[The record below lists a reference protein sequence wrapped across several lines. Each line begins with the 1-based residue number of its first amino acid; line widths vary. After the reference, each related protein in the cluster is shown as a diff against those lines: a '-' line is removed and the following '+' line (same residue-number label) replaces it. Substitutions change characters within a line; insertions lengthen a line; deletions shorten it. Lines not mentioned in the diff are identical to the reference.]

1 MERVG
6 AQELRRRFG
15 QGLHELREGLSEGA
29 RVFLGTHTPR
39 LDEKGRLF
47 LPARFR
53 DELAGGVVLT
63 KGQDFCVFVYTAQEF
78 ARRAEA
84 VQRAS
89 QATKAARD
97 AARTFF
103 SSAYDETPDKQG
115 RITIPPGL
123 RGYASLDRDVVVV
136 GAGNR
141 LEIWDAATWAAAED
155 EREEAFAGLSEEVL
169 PGLL

>member
-1 MERVG
+1 M
-6 AQELRRRFG
+6 
-15 QGLHELREGLSEGA
+15 
-29 RVFLGTHTPR
+29 FLGTHTPR

-63 KGQDFCVFVYTAQEF
+63 KGQDRCLFVYAADEF

-84 VQRAS
+84 VQTAS
-89 QATKAARD
+89 QATRAARD

-103 SSAYDETPDKQG
+103 SSAFDQVPDKQG
-115 RITIPPGL
+115 RITVPPGL
-123 RGYASLDRDVVVV
+123 RTYAGLDRDCVVV

-141 LEIWDAATWAAAED
+141 LEIWDLAAWEADEQSRED
-155 EREEAFAGLSEEVL
+155 AFADLSSEEVL

>member
-1 MERVG
+1 M
-6 AQELRRRFG
+6 
-15 QGLHELREGLSEGA
+15 
-29 RVFLGTHTPR
+29 FLGTHTPR

-63 KGQDFCVFVYTAQEF
+63 KGQDRCLFVYTLDEF
-78 ARRAEA
+78 GRRAAA
-84 VQRAS
+84 VQSAS
-89 QATKAARD
+89 QATRPARD

-103 SSAYDETPDKQG
+103 SSAFDQVPDKQG
-115 RITIPPGL
+115 RITVPQGL
-123 RGYASLDRDVVVV
+123 RTYAGLDRDCVVV

-141 LEIWDAATWAAAED
+141 LEVWDLAAWEAE
-155 EREEAFAGLSEEVL
+155 ESNREDAFSDLSEEVL

>member
-1 MERVG
+1 M
-6 AQELRRRFG
+6 
-15 QGLHELREGLSEGA
+15 
-29 RVFLGTHTPR
+29 FLGTHTPR

-63 KGQDFCVFVYTAQEF
+63 QGQDRCLFVYTAEEF
-78 ARRAEA
+78 GRRAAA
-84 VQRAS
+84 VQSAS
-89 QATKAARD
+89 QATRAARD

-103 SSAYDETPDKQG
+103 SSAFDQVPDKQG
-115 RITIPPGL
+115 RITVPPGL
-123 RGYASLDRDVVVV
+123 RSYAGLERDCVVV

-141 LEIWDAATWAAAED
+141 LEVWDLAAWESDEGARED
-155 EREEAFAGLSEEVL
+155 AFADLSEEVL